1 MAREK
6 FNERSGETAAGVTRR
21 EALAAGTAAVS
32 ASLAADAAARPAVS
46 PPPIGVSTLG
56 FGSYTNAEL
65 AEEFAA
71 QGIKL
76 TQLFLI
82 QKDSRYWRYNGRTNV
97 AELSERR
104 CRQIADAYRSRGIAI
119 DSIGVY
125 TNLIHPDADERAAN
139 LAYFEDMMKVAK
151 AMGVSKL
158 VTESG
163 YYEPEGPVQRTPYY
177 LQRKVWY
184 RAIDT
189 FRRLAEL
196 AERHE
201 ATVLIEPFFGDLFA
215 SAKRTRCFIE
225 EVGSARIRALLD
237 AANLLEINDLEE
249 MFGQLKPYIQCIHA
263 KDRKLHAE
271 RGVPA
276 GEGDIDYPKFMRLA
290 MSETPGVPVILEY
303 VGPQNY
309 KKSLRYV
316 RDAVRKAMAGA

>member
-1 MAREK
+1 MADA
-6 FNERSGETAAGVTRR
+6 NPNQSGSKRGAELTRR
-21 EALAAGTAAVS
+21 EALAAGTAAVWTP
-32 ASLAADAAARPAVS
+32 LAAEAAGQPLTT
-46 PPPIGVSTLG
+46 PPTIGLATLG
-56 FGSYTNAEL
+56 FGSYSNAEL

-71 QGIKL
+71 QGTKL
-76 TQLFLI
+76 IQLFLV
-82 QKDSRYWRYNGRTNV
+82 QKDSRYWRYNGRTDV
-97 AELSERR
+97 SELTERR

-125 TNLIHPDADERAAN
+125 TNLIHPDAAERAAN
-139 LAYFEDMMKVAK
+139 LAYFEDMMKVAN
-151 AMGVSKL
+151 AMAVTKL

-163 YYEPEGPVQRTPYY
+163 YYKPEGPVQRIPYY
-177 LQRKVWY
+177 LQSEVWY

-201 ATVLIEPFFGDLFA
+201 VTVLIEPFFADLFA

-225 EVGSARIRALLD
+225 EVGSAQIRALLD
-237 AANLLEINDLEE
+237 PANLLELNDLEE
-249 MFGQLKPYIQCIHA
+249 MFGQLKPYIQCLHA
-263 KDRKLHAE
+263 KDRKLHAD

-309 KKSLRYV
+309 KKALQYV
-316 RDAVRKAMAGA
+316 RQSLSKALSAA